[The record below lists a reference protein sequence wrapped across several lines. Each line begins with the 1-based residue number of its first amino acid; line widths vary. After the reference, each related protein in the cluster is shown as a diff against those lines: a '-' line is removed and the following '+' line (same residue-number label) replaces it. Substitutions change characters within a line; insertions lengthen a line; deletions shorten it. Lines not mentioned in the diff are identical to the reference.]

1 MENIMLAALPRAAGT
16 LGVLA
21 LLWPSMC
28 FAWGNEG
35 HKVVALTAAK
45 ILSTEDPATLAKVNA
60 ILAKDKP
67 DAWHG
72 ANVPVATDIGN
83 EATWADLLREKSNPG
98 KKVTE
103 SWHFVDIDFDQP
115 NLDKPCAG
123 HPKLSAGQVA
133 SQAPSPDCV
142 IDKID
147 QFTSE

>member
-67 DAWHG
+67 DVWPG
-72 ANVPVATDIGN
+72 ANVPVAKDIGN
-83 EATWADLLREKSNPG
+83 EATWADLLREQNDAG
-98 KKVTE
+98 RKVTE

-123 HPKLSAGQVA
+123 HPKLSAGQDA

>member
-1 MENIMLAALPRAAGT
+1 MLAALARGSA

-21 LLWPSMC
+21 VLWPSLC
-28 FAWGNEG
+28 LAWGNEG
-35 HKVVALTAAK
+35 HKTVALTAAK
-45 ILSTEDPATLAKVNA
+45 ILSTEAPATLAKVNA

-83 EATWADLLREKSNPG
+83 EATWADLLREKSNTG
-98 KKVTE
+98 KEVTE

-123 HPKLSAGQVA
+123 HPK
-133 SQAPSPDCV
+133 
-142 IDKID
+142 
-147 QFTSE
+147 